1 MQPTHLLPKW
11 HNIAQWTIKWM
22 EMVLHIIIAACG
34 FVTQQNSRQ
43 ATARNVVD
51 LTVTRF
57 QPVYQTRL
65 VVRSRDNCVTR
76 SVQTNEH
83 MPFSLFNLVRM
94 SSLPCPVLG
103 EPSLSSVHPSR
114 SAPWGCRVR
123 SALCY
128 CALCLVTVVCPS
140 VQECSVGMSCKVCPV
155 LPCPVLGEQ
164 SVVCPAVQECSV
176 GMSWREENDLKRALY
191 ASLNESRCASTAA
204 AKSSADP
211 EASEGT
217 GEGEGELDLM
227 SPPSPKAAAPGAAA
241 GEVST
246 NGSSTS
252 NNGEVKGCVNAV
264 LI

>member
-1 MQPTHLLPKW
+1 M
-11 HNIAQWTIKWM
+11 
-22 EMVLHIIIAACG
+22 
-34 FVTQQNSRQ
+34 
-43 ATARNVVD
+43 
-51 LTVTRF
+51 
-57 QPVYQTRL
+57 
-65 VVRSRDNCVTR
+65 
-76 SVQTNEH
+76 
-83 MPFSLFNLVRM
+83 
-94 SSLPCPVLG
+94 
-103 EPSLSSVHPSR
+103 
-114 SAPWGCRVR
+114 
-123 SALCY
+123 
-128 CALCLVTVVCPS
+128 
-140 VQECSVGMSCKVCPV
+140 
-155 LPCPVLGEQ
+155 
-164 SVVCPAVQECSV
+164 

-217 GEGEGELDLM
+217 GEGAGEGEGELDLM